1 MRHRAGDVGQDL
13 QIVCNKRKLFRQAAV
28 ADGILRA
35 PAGLGTDAVAT
46 GPLAP
51 QAHHGSDFEG
61 DVQALHTMIDLAPLL
76 GALAGVRLAGCA
88 LGACPRGVLVVVDV
102 VALHRSRLVQPY
114 TVGDDLAS
122 GAGAVLV
129 HGSSVTQRNA
139 ARRMIPVLTRSLA
152 HVQRRAPIGPGPSSA
167 SSVSRR
173 CYAEGGEAALGVARV
188 VGRLPGPRRFRR
200 PSVHSAGDLA
210 PSLPRFGVSFLGGA
224 SMRGYGQWRMAKVC
238 VFRANA
244 CVRARACVSRACAC
258 DGAGW
263 LQKSSD
269 SVKAP
274 PAASWEGRE
283 RKQTSGGLSVEEE
296 TEADSALNP
305 LINAPHGGIAP
316 APSPTHTNKASSCFG
331 CSSRAQLRGRGS
343 TRKARP
349 GTWHQVRS
357 TCSTDYA
364 SGKQEVQSTKGP
376 PITTST
382 RTSYFV
388 LCAEYPTRRPG
399 LALAQAQGFAS
410 SLLLACLP
418 ASQPVA
424 HRWSARAPAG
434 CGARQ
439 TTARERMDRRRRNR
453 GARAGAR
460 GEFGRDREGRQA
472 GRQQG
477 EHLRSCLLQQT
488 GTASNC
494 ERSSIRRIVHRPSGA
509 TLTEQ
514 LWTQAEDPHA
524 ANKNPPIVNPPPCHR
539 ERGCHPSPPGIPPS
553 PLQFPSAPAPGP
565 QKVARSGAFP
575 PVSDT
580 RAPAVAKRTHA
591 RSGRETCIHAPAPP
605 PPPPLGIRQAM
616 RVLTDGGSGNH
627 GLPALARP
635 VTQRLLNDFNTYIRA
650 VGAWLRTSHL
660 PDAATTPHIERP
672 FLQLKRRKFT
682 PTGNCHGQAGLVLLD
697 LQHDIP
703 SGKLTAALSL
713 KRQHVLT
720 CKATHE

>member
-139 ARRMIPVLTRSLA
+139 ARPMIPVLTRSLA

-244 CVRARACVSRACAC
+244 CVRARASRACAC

-296 TEADSALNP
+296 TEADSATCLAFQLTRAVAGEGVDSEGTTRDMAP
-305 LINAPHGGIAP
+305 STEYMQYRLRLRETGGAKYERAPHHDEYSYVVLRTLCRVPNP
-316 APSPTHTNKASSCFG
+316 ASW
-331 CSSRAQLRGRGS
+331 
-343 TRKARP
+343 P
-349 GTWHQVRS
+349 GTGAG
-357 TCSTDYA
+357 T
-364 SGKQEVQSTKGP
+364 
-376 PITTST
+376 
-382 RTSYFV
+382 
-388 LCAEYPTRRPG
+388 G
-399 LALAQAQGFAS
+399 LRFFLAAC
-410 SLLLACLP
+410 LLASQP
-418 ASQPVA
+418 ASQPA
-424 HRWSARAPAG
+424 SQSPTG
-434 CGARQ
+434 GARGRPP
-439 TTARERMDRRRRNR
+439 AAGLDRRRRANEWTE
-453 GARAGAR
+453 GEETGEPERAP
-460 GEFGRDREGRQA
+460 GENLEETGKAGRQA
-472 GRQQG
+472 GNR
-477 EHLRSCLLQQT
+477 
-488 GTASNC
+488 ASTC
-494 ERSSIRRIVHRPSGA
+494 ARACCSRPA
-509 TLTEQ
+509 Q
-514 LWTQAEDPHA
+514 PAIARAEDPHA

-627 GLPALARP
+627 GLPALSRP
-635 VTQRLLNDFNTYIRA
+635 VTQRPLNDFNTYIRT